1 MAKFYGLKI
10 LNGELRIENVPKL
23 WRADVRKWLE
33 ENRRA
38 IDNVLERLK
47 YMRLYQEG
55 GSCTFSRGQ
64 TGCHHSG
71 CRVFNWQN

>member
-33 ENRRA
+33 ENR
-38 IDNVLERLK
+38 
-47 YMRLYQEG
+47 
-55 GSCTFSRGQ
+55 
-64 TGCHHSG
+64 
-71 CRVFNWQN
+71 